1 MTVPHILPQRIRA
14 ENAVRRRQRI
24 EGRLGL
30 EQLERLRELAA
41 GETGQLAARLDAS
54 ADADGSWHVRG
65 TLEGRLELVCERCA
79 ATYDWSFDIDVDW
92 RLVESEA
99 EEQRLLAECEPVLIE
114 DDWLPVRQLIEDE
127 VLLAVPVMPVCE
139 RNTCR

>member
-1 MTVPHILPQRIRA
+1 M
-14 ENAVRRRQRI
+14 
-24 EGRLGL
+24 
-30 EQLERLRELAA
+30 
-41 GETGQLAARLDAS
+41 
-54 ADADGSWHVRG
+54 
-65 TLEGRLELVCERCA
+65 CERCA